1 MKKLFILAIITSLGL
16 ASCTENERA
25 KRFGGTATINL
36 PTGQKLV
43 NVTWKDAQL
52 WYLTRQMKP
61 SDSAEAY
68 EFKEESSFGII
79 EGTVKLVETK

>member
-1 MKKLFILAIITSLGL
+1 MKKLFILAIIASLGL

-43 NVTWKDAQL
+43 NVTWKDTQL

-61 SDSAEAY
+61 NDSAETY

>member
-1 MKKLFILAIITSLGL
+1 MKKLFILAIIASLGL

-25 KRFGGTATINL
+25 KSFGGTATINL

-43 NVTWKDAQL
+43 NVTWKDTQL

-61 SDSAEAY
+61 NDSAETY
-68 EFKEESSFGII
+68 EFKEESNFGII